1 MARLLAKHGM
11 IVSTVTAPLNS
22 KRFASI
28 LPSLHLSTDFFSASH
43 LLHKPAERLLVEV
56 EPRPICIISDT
67 SLPFTSQIACKAF
80 QKQLVEAMFGNIQ
93 VLMEPT
99 VEAEMISYGIC
110 SMMRLFLILL
120 KSWNQDMSKNTK
132 KANGNKAKCIGP
144 VSLCNKDNYLDNL
157 QKGDLKN
164 LNA

>member
-1 MARLLAKHGM
+1 
-11 IVSTVTAPLNS
+11 
-22 KRFASI
+22 
-28 LPSLHLSTDFFSASH
+28 
-43 LLHKPAERLLVEV
+43 
-56 EPRPICIISDT
+56 
-67 SLPFTSQIACKAF
+67 
-80 QKQLVEAMFGNIQ
+80 MFGNIQ

-99 VEAEMISYGIC
+99 
-110 SMMRLFLILL
+110 
-120 KSWNQDMSKNTK
+120 SWNQDMSKNTK